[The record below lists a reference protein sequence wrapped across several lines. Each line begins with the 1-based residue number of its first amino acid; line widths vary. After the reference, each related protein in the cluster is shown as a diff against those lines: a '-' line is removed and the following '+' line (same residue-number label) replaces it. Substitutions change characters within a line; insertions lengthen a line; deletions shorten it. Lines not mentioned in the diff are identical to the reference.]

1 MPEQVEDA
9 KNQEKMLET
18 PEQESPL
25 TAAQPEEGSSGSQAE
40 PSSPPAPSRP
50 GFLKR
55 GLQFLFNPET
65 RFGRTVRAVTRAL
78 ALTVSFFAL
87 GFLLAYLLLY
97 RPASQSLEEARLE
110 AETLQGQLASAEES
124 LQTTRQDL
132 LQAQE
137 RLSIQQTR
145 IQVLSVLDHAQSAR
159 LALSARNGAATAQK
173 SIAAAVQQL
182 EQALP
187 EIKALDPNLATT
199 LKARLDLISAEAAR
213 DPKTA
218 VADLNI
224 LIEALQLLD
233 QNLSQ
238 K

>member
-1 MPEQVEDA
+1 MSEQVEDA
-9 KNQEKMLET
+9 KNQEEILET
-18 PEQESPL
+18 PGQESPL
-25 TAAQPEEGSSGSQAE
+25 TAAQPEEDSSGSQTE
-40 PSSPPAPSRP
+40 PSRP
-50 GFLKR
+50 SFLKR

-65 RFGRTVRAVTRAL
+65 RFGRAARSVTRTL
-78 ALTVSFFAL
+78 ALIVSFFAL

-97 RPASQSLEEARLE
+97 RPASLSLEDALLK
-110 AETLQGQLASAEES
+110 AETLQGQLANAEES

-132 LQAQE
+132 QQAQE
-137 RLSIQQTR
+137 RLSIQQSR

-159 LALSARNGAATAQK
+159 LALSARNGSATAQK
-173 SIAAAVQQL
+173 SITAAIQQL
-182 EQALP
+182 EQVLP
-187 EIKALDPNLATT
+187 NIKAFDPNLAST

>member
-1 MPEQVEDA
+1 MLEQAEDA
-9 KNQEKMLET
+9 ENQEELLET
-18 PEQESPL
+18 PDQESPL
-25 TAAQPEEGSSGSQAE
+25 PPAQPEEE
-40 PSSPPAPSRP
+40 PSGVQPEPPRP

-55 GLQFLFNPET
+55 GLHFLFNPET
-65 RFGRTVRAVTRAL
+65 RFGRTVRGITRAL
-78 ALTVSFFAL
+78 ALMVIFFAL
-87 GFLLAYLLLY
+87 GFLLAYFVLY
-97 RPASQSLEEARLE
+97 RPARLDLESTRLR
-110 AETLQGQLASAEES
+110 AETLQGQLSSTEKN
-124 LQTTRQDL
+124 LQTVQQEFQQT
-132 LQAQE
+132 QE
-137 RLSIQQTR
+137 RFTVQQIR

-159 LALSARNGAATAQK
+159 LALSARNGTATAQK

-187 EIKALDPNLATT
+187 DIKALDPNLATT
-199 LKARLDLISAEAAR
+199 LKARLDLINTEANK

-224 LIEALQLLD
+224 FIEALQLFD